1 MMPEMIQA
9 LWDRKPVRYIAVG
22 GGAFVVNFAIF
33 LGLEPLM
40 DVRFAEA
47 IARSLATVL
56 TFFGH
61 KHVTFRAEDGQADSA
76 AKQGVGYLVLAAV
89 NVLISPWVVFY
100 AVDLLGHVVAGKFVS
115 EVIMTV
121 EAYLLSALI
130 FRPKA
135 S

>member
-1 MMPEMIQA
+1 MIRA
-9 LWDRKPVRYIAVG
+9 LWDRRPVRYVVVG
-22 GGAFVVNFAIF
+22 GGAFVINLAIF
-33 LGLEPLM
+33 LGLEPLL
-40 DVRFAEA
+40 DVRIAEA
-47 IARSLATVL
+47 IARSLATAL

-61 KHVTFRAEDGQADSA
+61 KHVTFRAQDGQADSG
-76 AKQGVGYLVLAAV
+76 AKQGVGYLALAAA

-100 AVDLLGHVVAGKFVS
+100 AVDAIGHLVAGKLVS

-130 FRPKA
+130 FRPKT